1 MHLEPRFK
9 VIIAIIIGALL
20 FGAGMKMNTW
30 LKPATEEI
38 QVLSAGEA
46 LPAENQQPQSPNV
59 PAPATNPDAI
69 KPQEI
74 KVHVAGAVRKPG
86 VYQLLSGDRVNDAVQ
101 LAEPLTKADLNT
113 LPLARVIMDGETI
126 YVPEIGEKISDNPPR
141 SALITPKTTPATSN
155 ALAGSAGGSGG
166 KVNLNTAE
174 SAQLDQALPGIGPA
188 LAQRIVDYRT
198 QNGPF
203 KSPADIKKV
212 SGIGDKKYEQ
222 LKDLITAP

>member
-30 LKPATEEI
+30 LKPAVDEV

-46 LPAENQQPQSPNV
+46 LPAENQQPQSPPV
-59 PAPATNPDAI
+59 PAPPTNPDSI

-113 LPLARVIMDGETI
+113 IPLARVMVDGETI
-126 YVPEIGEKISDNPPR
+126 YVPAIGENVQENPPR
-141 SALITPKTTPATSN
+141 SAMSTPKTTPATAN
-155 ALAGSAGGSGG
+155 TPAGSSGGGGG
-166 KVNLNTAE
+166 KVNLNTAD

-203 KSPADIKKV
+203 RSPDEIKKV